1 MKIDKDWK
9 KNIELLGKD
18 GFEKSEMIR
27 LGFWKPDA
35 KNFSLDEEEKKLF
48 KLYELQAQKNEHLN
62 ELNKRLKDAED
73 LEKQIEKIRE
83 IRIKRSRASRAI
95 RLEAKNREKKSRA
108 AELEIIKN
116 SKPPYLGKGV
126 SQGLNF
132 ENHNISKLK
141 KRKLPVF
148 LDIKDISKAYNVS
161 TKFLNWLCFH
171 KDVSETDHY
180 HRFKVPKRNGTFRDI
195 SSPKDYLRWMQCR
208 LKKDIFEKL
217 PLTKSATAY
226 KKGGSVINNASPH
239 LNKKVVVK
247 MDLKDFFFSI
257 SFARVRG
264 YMHSLGYSSGIATV
278 LALICCDCQ
287 REIIDYKGKKYFVAK
302 SRRRL
307 QQGAITSPI
316 LSNLIATHMDK
327 RISALIKSCDQD
339 ASYTRYADDIT
350 FSTNAEN
357 PPIRALLAAVNQIVT
372 EEGFEVHPQKTKVM
386 RKGSCKEV
394 TGIVVN
400 EYSNVS
406 RRRVRSFR
414 AYLHHVS
421 KHGIETAVWEG
432 ATGKNSIQKAIGF
445 ASFVHQ
451 VRGDKGENIL
461 QKCLDT
467 LQEYRSS

>member
-83 IRIKRSRASRAI
+83 IRIKRSRANRAI
-95 RLEAKNREKKSRA
+95 RQEAKNREKKSRA
-108 AELEIIKN
+108 EKLEIIKN

-226 KKGGSVINNASPH
+226 KKGGCVIKNASPH

-264 YMHSLGYSSGIATV
+264 YLHSLGYSSGIATV

-316 LSNLIATHMDK
+316 LSNLIATNMDK
-327 RISALIKSCDQD
+327 RISSLIKSCDQD
-339 ASYTRYADDIT
+339 ASYTRYADDLAISFNQN
-350 FSTNAEN
+350 FSEK
-357 PPIRALLAAVNQIVT
+357 ILSLVNKIIK
-372 EEGFEVHPQKTKVM
+372 EEGFYVNPQKFKVM
-386 RKGSCKEV
+386 RDPTEKII
-394 TGIVVN
+394 TGIKCNGSELKLPKKYIRELRAEIHNAKRNSQPLSFSTKGKINYVADIN
-400 EYSNVS
+400 PKQVS
-406 RRRVRSFR
+406 R
-414 AYLHHVS
+414 LGL
-421 KHGIETAVWEG
+421 K
-432 ATGKNSIQKAIGF
+432 
-445 ASFVHQ
+445 
-451 VRGDKGENIL
+451 
-461 QKCLDT
+461 
-467 LQEYRSS
+467 

>member
-95 RLEAKNREKKSRA
+95 RLEAKNREKKSRS

-116 SKPPYLGKGV
+116 SKPQYLGKGV

-141 KRKLPVF
+141 KRKLPVL
-148 LDIKDISKAYNVS
+148 LDIRDISKAYNVS

-180 HRFKVPKRNGTFRDI
+180 HRFKVPKRNGAFRDI

-226 KKGGSVINNASPH
+226 KKGGCVIKNASPH

-264 YMHSLGYSSGIATV
+264 YLHSLGYSSGIATV

-316 LSNLIATHMDK
+316 LSNLIATNMDK
-327 RISALIKSCDQD
+327 RILSLIKSCDHD
-339 ASYTRYADDIT
+339 ASYTRYADDLAISFNEN
-350 FSTNAEN
+350 FSEKILSLINK
-357 PPIRALLAAVNQIVT
+357 IIK
-372 EEGFEVHPQKTKVM
+372 EEGFYVNPQKFKVM
-386 RKGSCKEV
+386 REPTEKII
-394 TGIVVN
+394 TGIKCN
-400 EYSNVS
+400 GSELKLPKKYIRELRAEIYNAKRKSQPL
-406 RRRVRSFR
+406 SFSTKGKINYV
-414 AYLHHVS
+414 ADINS
-421 KHGIETAVWEG
+421 K
-432 ATGKNSIQKAIGF
+432 
-445 ASFVHQ
+445 Q
-451 VRGDKGENIL
+451 VDKLGL
-461 QKCLDT
+461 K
-467 LQEYRSS
+467 